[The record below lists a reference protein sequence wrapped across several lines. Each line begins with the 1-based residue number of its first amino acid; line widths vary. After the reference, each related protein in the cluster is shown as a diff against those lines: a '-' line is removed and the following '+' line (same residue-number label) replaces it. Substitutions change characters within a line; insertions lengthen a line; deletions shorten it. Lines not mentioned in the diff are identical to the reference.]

1 MQISCIFHSIWFDA
15 SVLRYFFMKLLLTTL
30 TVLALVFCSGIAQA
44 GDVTYVG
51 TLTGVECS
59 GCKRTIAQSL
69 GKMKGVQTIQIKKT
83 GEKTHQLT
91 VITDGSKVLTRAD
104 ATAALKR
111 AEHYKIQSWSR
122 RG

>member
-1 MQISCIFHSIWFDA
+1 
-15 SVLRYFFMKLLLTTL
+15 MKLLLTTL
-30 TVLALVFCSGIAQA
+30 TVLVTMLYSSAAWA
-44 GDVTYVG
+44 GEVTYVG
-51 TLTGVECS
+51 TLTGIECS

-69 GKMKGVQTIQIKKT
+69 GKMKGVRTIQIKKT
-83 GEKTHQLT
+83 GERTHQLT

-104 ATAALKR
+104 ATAALKK